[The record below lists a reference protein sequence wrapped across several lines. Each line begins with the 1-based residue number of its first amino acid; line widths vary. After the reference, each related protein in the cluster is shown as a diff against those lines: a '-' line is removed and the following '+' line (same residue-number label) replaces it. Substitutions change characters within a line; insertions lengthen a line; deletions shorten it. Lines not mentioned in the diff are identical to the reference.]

1 MCGKECQRLRL
12 VLSQFGWLNT
22 RTFLIMSPLMQTEL
36 SVGPQVIK
44 TNIKVLHYVQFNFLA
59 DAFFSF

>member
-12 VLSQFGWLNT
+12 VLSQFGWSTTLT
-22 RTFLIMSPLMQTEL
+22 ILTMSPLMPTEL

-44 TNIKVLHYVQFNFLA
+44 TNIKV
-59 DAFFSF
+59 